1 MQRRLATSITLALA
15 GLGLLTACS
24 TRSDALPAVQNV
36 AGVYNG
42 YFDSALPDGNR
53 GEIQITI
60 AEQRGRRVVGSV
72 SGPGLLL
79 PAVQQIEG
87 TITPRG
93 VLRLRGLDR
102 NLRAGDGSV
111 RVFCDGSVRVF
122 GDGSVR
128 LLALYRTEVWPGR
141 AGRGRPAVDVGV
153 LALLR
158 DSAGTGL
165 PAVQGTWSGRSM
177 PNPGPPEAEPGPLT
191 LGILYQAG
199 SLFRGTISPGEIVGL
214 LPATPPFEV
223 AGDIGLPTAEAPGW
237 PFHIVGLGEAGW
249 LFAEGTFDYPP
260 NPCVGR
266 YHVLYFDGT
275 WETGTFELTME
286 PRT

>member
-1 MQRRLATSITLALA
+1 MQRRFATNVALAIA
-15 GLGLLTACS
+15 GLGFLTASS
-24 TRSDALPAVQNV
+24 TRSSALPAVQNV

-42 YFDSALPDGNR
+42 YFDSALPDGHR
-53 GEIQITI
+53 GEVQITI
-60 AEQRGRRVVGSV
+60 SEQRGRRLVGSV

-93 VLRLRGLDR
+93 AFRLRGLNR
-102 NLRAGDGSV
+102 SPRAGDGSV

-128 LLALYRTEVWPGR
+128 LLALYRTEIWPGR
-141 AGRGRPAVDVGV
+141 GGRGRPAVDVGV

-165 PAVQGTWSGRSM
+165 PAVQGVWNGRYVPS
-177 PNPGPPEAEPGPLT
+177 PGPPDAEPGPLT
-191 LGILYQAG
+191 LDVRYQAG
-199 SLFRGTISPGEIVGL
+199 SFFRGTIGPGETVGL
-214 LPATPPFEV
+214 LPATPPFDV
-223 AGDIGLPTAEAPGW
+223 VGDIGLPAADARGW
-237 PFHIVGLGEAGW
+237 PFHVVGLGEAGW

-266 YHVLYFDGT
+266 YQVLYFDGT
-275 WETGTFELTME
+275 WETGTFELAME